1 MEVGYGIC
9 GHKNSFSTGV
19 KIGNYVEDR
28 IGAELARNS
37 SVKPINKHSEHSASF
52 INPRDMPDKCA
63 HAPAENLVE
72 RNMLRQ
78 GLSYD
83 LIFEHGRAHIPSTA
97 EQKAKFTPTSLD
109 YGSRLPDYLK
119 SSAPSNEAERRRQLD
134 IKRAREARDQRT
146 TYLSTSQAIIPTQ
159 AGYRR
164 CHY

>member
-1 MEVGYGIC
+1 MDVGYGIC

-37 SVKPINKHSEHSASF
+37 SIKPINKHSECSASF
-52 INPRDMPDKCA
+52 INPRDMPEKCA

-83 LIFEHGRAHIPSTA
+83 LIFEHGRAHIPTAA
-97 EQKAKFTPTSLD
+97 EQSAKFTPTSHD
-109 YGSRLPDYLK
+109 YGSCLPNGLK
-119 SSAPSNEAERRRQLD
+119 RNTLSSESVRRKQLE
-134 IKRAREARDQRT
+134 IKKIREAREQRNA
-146 TYLSTSQAIIPTQ
+146 YISTSQAIIPAQ
-159 AGYRR
+159 IAGRR
-164 CHY
+164 

>member
-1 MEVGYGIC
+1 MDVGYGIC

-28 IGAELARNS
+28 IGAQLARNS
-37 SVKPINKHSEHSASF
+37 SSKPINKHSECSASF
-52 INPRDMPDKCA
+52 IDPRAMPNKSA

-83 LIFEHGRAHIPSTA
+83 LIFEHGRPHIPSAA
-97 EQKAKFTPTSLD
+97 EQKVKFTPTSLD

-119 SSAPSNEAERRRQLD
+119 SSAPGNESDRRKQLEQ
-134 IKRAREARDQRT
+134 KRAREARDQRT

-159 AGYRR
+159 TGPRR
-164 CHY
+164 

>member
-1 MEVGYGIC
+1 MDIGYGIC

-37 SVKPINKHSEHSASF
+37 SCKPINKHSEHSASF
-52 INPRDMPDKCA
+52 IQPRDMPDKCS

-83 LIFEHGRAHIPSTA
+83 LIFEHGRAHVPTA
-97 EQKAKFTPTSLD
+97 AEHVVNSE
-109 YGSRLPDYLK
+109 S
-119 SSAPSNEAERRRQLD
+119 ERRKQFD
-134 IKRAREARDQRT
+134 IKRSREARQQRN
-146 TYLSTSQAIIPTQ
+146 TYMSTSQALVPVH
-159 AGYRR
+159 GSN
-164 CHY
+164 

>member
-97 EQKAKFTPTSLD
+97 EQKAN
-109 YGSRLPDYLK
+109 
-119 SSAPSNEAERRRQLD
+119 NEAERRRQLD